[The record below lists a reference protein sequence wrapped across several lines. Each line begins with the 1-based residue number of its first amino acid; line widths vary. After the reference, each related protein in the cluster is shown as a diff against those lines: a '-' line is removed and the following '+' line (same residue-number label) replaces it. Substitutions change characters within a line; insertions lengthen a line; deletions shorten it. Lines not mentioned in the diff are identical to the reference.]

1 MNKDEY
7 DVGSAELEAKKH
19 LCFRSPLRFV
29 LCSFFANERNEQEM
43 ILPIYIW
50 YLQNIY
56 EKKRCMRESENESE
70 REREREREKE
80 RERSAALLMKP

>member
-29 LCSFFANERNEQEM
+29 LCFFFA
-43 ILPIYIW
+43 
-50 YLQNIY
+50 
-56 EKKRCMRESENESE
+56 
-70 REREREREKE
+70 E

>member
-29 LCSFFANERNEQEM
+29 LCFFFANERNEQEM
-43 ILPIYIW
+43 ILPIYI
-50 YLQNIY
+50 
-56 EKKRCMRESENESE
+56 
-70 REREREREKE
+70 
-80 RERSAALLMKP
+80 